1 MLNIPELPHEI
12 IVEIFFMLTPLETQS
27 LISKLHQI
35 LDNLPPNL
43 DTAANNVKLLIRFAF
58 QRLYSGKLLVTSDYC
73 CKKGLEAESDVV
85 LSLRNFEDKFLES
98 KENEIENTLFKKTR
112 PQILKFRFIRD
123 VNDYSNFVDDLYSLN
138 AIFDNLNDRN
148 EITKYFG
155 IACQLELYI
164 DGYTIGV
171 ESPTAILI
179 AVLKTLINLANPDTA
194 LKNSLS
200 SKFKSITI
208 KSTDIGDY
216 YVSRWSQLL
225 GCFTNVTYL
234 NLSDNI
240 IKLDCNPRN
249 EGELDIKI
257 DLLANDFVWPP
268 ALKELN
274 LDNNLLTY
282 ISKRFVLKLPSNTL
296 EKLLICSNKLTTL
309 GQTDF
314 ESFNF
319 TEVLPQLTSLKLNFN
334 NTLMLVNERM
344 FDKISLTGKFRSLE
358 LGGCNIDEHNMLLLK
373 AVSKREN
380 FSLLS

>member
-1 MLNIPELPHEI
+1 MLNISELPHEI
-12 IVEIFFMLTPLETQS
+12 IVEIFCMLTPLETQS
-27 LISKLHQI
+27 LLNKLHQI

-58 QRLYSGKLLVTSDYC
+58 QRLYSGKLLVTSDYS
-73 CKKGLEAESDVV
+73 CKKGLETESDAV

-98 KENEIENTLFKKTR
+98 KGNEIENTLFKETR
-112 PQILKFRFIRD
+112 PQILKFRFTRD

-155 IACQLELYI
+155 VACQLELYI

-171 ESPTAILI
+171 ESPTAILV
-179 AVLKTLINLANPDTA
+179 AVLKTLISLANPDTV

-240 IKLDCNPRN
+240 IKLDSNPRN

-282 ISKRFVLKLPSNTL
+282 ISKKFVLKLPSNTL
-296 EKLLICSNKLTTL
+296 EKLLVCSNKLTTL

-314 ESFNF
+314 EFFNL
-319 TEVLPQLTSLKLNFN
+319 TEVLPQLTTLQLNCN

-344 FDKISLTGKFRSLE
+344 FDKISLNGKFRSLE
-358 LGGCNIDEHNMLLLK
+358 LRECNIDEHNMLLLK
-373 AVSKREN
+373 AVSIREN

>member
-1 MLNIPELPHEI
+1 MLNISELPHEI

-73 CKKGLEAESDVV
+73 CKKGLETVPDAV
-85 LSLRNFEDKFLES
+85 LSLRNFEEKFLES
-98 KENEIENTLFKKTR
+98 KENEIENTLFKETR

-138 AIFDNLNDRN
+138 SIFDNLNDRN
-148 EITKYFG
+148 EITKYIG
-155 IACQLELYI
+155 VACQLELYI

-179 AVLKTLINLANPDTA
+179 AVLKTLISLANPDTA

-240 IKLDCNPRN
+240 IKLDSNPRN
-249 EGELDIKI
+249 EGELDIKV

-282 ISKRFVLKLPSNTL
+282 ISKKFMLKLPSNTL
-296 EKLLICSNKLTTL
+296 EKLLICSNKFTTL

-319 TEVLPQLTSLKLNFN
+319 TEVLPQLTSLKLNYN

-358 LGGCNIDEHNMLLLK
+358 LRGCNIDEHNMLLLK
-373 AVSKREN
+373 AVSIREN

>member
-1 MLNIPELPHEI
+1 MLNISELPHEI
-12 IVEIFFMLTPLETQS
+12 IVEIFFMLSPLETQS

-35 LDNLPPNL
+35 LDSLPPNL
-43 DTAANNVKLLIRFAF
+43 DTAANNVRLLIRFAF
-58 QRLYSGKLLVTSDYC
+58 QRLYSGKLLITSDYSF
-73 CKKGLEAESDVV
+73 KKGIEEESDAV

-98 KENEIENTLFKKTR
+98 KENEIENTLFKETR
-112 PQILKFRFIRD
+112 PQVLKFRFTRN
-123 VNDYSNFVDDLYSLN
+123 VNDYSNFVDELYLLN
-138 AIFDNLNDRN
+138 AIFDNLNDRS
-148 EITKYFG
+148 EITKYIG
-155 IACQLELYI
+155 VACQLELYI

-171 ESPTAILI
+171 ESPTAILV
-179 AVLKTLINLANPDTA
+179 AVLKTLTSLANPDTA
-194 LKNSLS
+194 LKSSLS
-200 SKFKSITI
+200 SKFKNITI

-225 GCFTNVTYL
+225 GCFKNITYL

-240 IKLDCNPRN
+240 IKLDSNSTN

-257 DLLANDFVWPP
+257 DLLANDFVWPA

-282 ISKRFVLKLPSNTL
+282 ISKKFVLKLPNTL
-296 EKLLICSNKLTTL
+296 ENLLICSNKLTSL
-309 GQTDF
+309 GQTDS

-319 TEVLPQLTSLKLNFN
+319 SELLPQLTTLKLNYN

-344 FDKISLTGKFRSLE
+344 FDKISLTGKFRLLE
-358 LGGCNIDEHNMLLLK
+358 LRGCNIDEYNMLLLK
-373 AVSKREN
+373 TVSVKEN